1 MPWKEQSKVDQRREF
16 ARLATGV
23 DANMSQ
29 LCQRFEISRKTGY
42 KWLARYR
49 RLGDAGLEEQSRRPQ
64 QTPGRTQPNMERAV
78 LAVRDKHRKWSG
90 RKIRRRLQD
99 LGKIAVPAA
108 STIGEILRRHGR
120 LDEAAGSQHR
130 PWQRF
135 THPHPNDLWQMDFK
149 GHFGLGD
156 GGRCHP
162 LTVLD
167 DHSRYVVGLR
177 ACANEQGQT
186 VRAELIMIFRRYG
199 LPLAMLMDNGSP
211 WGAQDRGCYTQFSVW
226 LMRLAIRVMHG
237 RPYHPQTQGK
247 DERFHRTLNE
257 ELLQLMVLRNYD
269 RAQRSFDHFR
279 FSYNHE
285 RPHEALQL
293 AVPAT
298 RYASSGRDYPEQL
311 AAIEY
316 PDSLAVRKVCAGG
329 WIYYGGRQ
337 YRISKA
343 FVGYPIGLRQTNV
356 DGVLDVYFCRYRV
369 AQINQRNPSV
379 DG

>member
-1 MPWKEQSKVDQRREF
+1 
-16 ARLATGV
+16 
-23 DANMSQ
+23 
-29 LCQRFEISRKTGY
+29 
-42 KWLARYR
+42 
-49 RLGDAGLEEQSRRPQ
+49 
-64 QTPGRTQPNMERAV
+64 MERAV
-78 LAVRDKHRKWSG
+78 LAVRDKHTKWSG

-99 LGKIAVPAA
+99 LGKIGVPAP
-108 STIGEILRRHGR
+108 STIVGILRRHGR
-120 LDEAAGSQHR
+120 LHEAEGSKHR
-130 PWQRF
+130 PFQRF
-135 THPHPNDLWQMDFK
+135 EHPHPNDLWQMDFK

-211 WGAQDRGCYTQFSVW
+211 WGTQDRGCYTQFSVW
-226 LMRLAIRVMHG
+226 LMRLGIRVTHG

-257 ELLQLMVLRNYD
+257 ELLQLNIFSSYRG
-269 RAQRSFDHFR
+269 AQLSFDDFR

-285 RPHEALQL
+285 RPHEALKL

-311 AAIEY
+311 SAIEY
-316 PDSLAVRKVCAGG
+316 PDSMAVRKVCAGG
-329 WIYYGGRQ
+329 WISYGGRE
-337 YRISKA
+337 YRFSKA
-343 FVGYPIGLRQTNV
+343 FEGYPIGLGHTNV
-356 DGVLDVYFCRYRV
+356 DGVLDVYFCRHRV
-369 AQINQRNPSV
+369 GQIDQRKLRV
-379 DG
+379 DELD